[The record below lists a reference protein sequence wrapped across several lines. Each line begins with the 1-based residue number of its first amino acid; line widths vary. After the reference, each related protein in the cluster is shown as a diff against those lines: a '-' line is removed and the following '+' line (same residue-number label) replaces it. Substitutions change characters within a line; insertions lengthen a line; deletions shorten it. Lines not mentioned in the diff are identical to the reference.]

1 MILYFDCF
9 SGVSGDMT
17 LGGLLDL
24 GVPLDWLRAQLS
36 ALSFGGFEIA
46 ERAVVY
52 NGIRGRR
59 VEVRATDPS
68 PPHRHYGEI
77 RDQIARAALAEPV
90 RRRSLSVFRR
100 LAEAEAAV
108 HGCTPEEVHF
118 HEVGAVDA
126 IVDVVGCALGLE
138 YLGVEAVYAS
148 PIPNGRGFVA
158 CRHGRLPI
166 PAPATQKL
174 LEGVP
179 TYGVE
184 IEAELTTPTGAA
196 IVTALC
202 RRFGPMPPMVIRAT
216 GYGAGSQNLA
226 PGPNLLRLVLG
237 EPQET
242 QAAEGEGVTADRVT
256 VLEAAVDDMNPEWF
270 GYLMERLFEEGALDV
285 LWIPV
290 QMKKNRPGTLIQVL
304 CRPEQAGRLARRVL
318 TESTTLGVRLQAA
331 ERLLLSREIVP
342 VASSFGSVP
351 MKRVVGPDGAA
362 RLVPEFEACRAI
374 ARSRGIPLREVY
386 ERLLREAEESPPQGP
401 PGGPGLA

>member
-24 GVPLDWLRAQLS
+24 GVPLDWLRARLA
-36 ALSFGGFEIA
+36 ALPFEGFEIA
-46 ERAVVY
+46 ERTVVY

-59 VEVRATDPS
+59 VEVRTTDPS

-77 RDQIARAALAEPV
+77 HERIAAAPLAEPV
-90 RRRSLSVFRR
+90 RRRALAVFRR
-100 LAEAEAAV
+100 LAQAEAAV

-126 IVDVVGCALGLE
+126 IVDVVGCVLGLE

-148 PIPNGRGFVA
+148 PLPNGRGFVA

-184 IEAELTTPTGAA
+184 VEAELTTPTGAA

-202 RRFGPMPPMVIRAT
+202 RRFGPMPPMVVRAT

-242 QAAEGEGVTADRVT
+242 AAAEGEGVTADRVT

-331 ERLLLSREIVP
+331 ERLLLSREIVT
-342 VASSFGSVP
+342 VGSSFGAVP
-351 MKRVVGPDGAA
+351 MKRVVGPGGTA
-362 RLVPEFEACRAI
+362 RLVPEFEACREI
-374 ARSRGIPLREVY
+374 ARSRRIPLREVY
-386 ERLLREAEESPPQGP
+386 ERLLREAGEQRPEGAAEGP
-401 PGGPGLA
+401 PLA

>member
-148 PIPNGRGFVA
+148 PVPNGRGFVT

-196 IVTALC
+196 IVTAFC

-242 QAAEGEGVTADRVT
+242 QTAEGEGVTADRVT

-351 MKRVVGPDGAA
+351 MKRVIDPDGAA

-386 ERLLREAEESPPQGP
+386 ERLLREAEESPPQGAP
-401 PGGPGLA
+401 EGPALA